1 VRTKHGAPE
10 LNKIIVSRELDHS
23 SYLKGDDLDHT
34 PIART
39 AMVWDGNDKEV
50 EVSLSAIRTP
60 VPLSTRSDDL
70 EMPAF
75 GPAFMGEALRAHVA
89 AMPTKEEPDAAN
101 LVGSVGPVE
110 SSKLQARDLVVLH
123 FKHEQHISVAEVSK
137 ADSDKLIVKFFAHQ
151 GTADGVGYDLHLP
164 LRHRQPLL
172 PEFDITIKGT
182 LDSGGRYAAARTKHH
197 PNTETHKRRTQTI
210 SWADVNVLAKG
221 FTLTEASSI
230 PDLICDEVDRL
241 VRSWDKAWGR
251 QPLRMSTGALSDHD
265 EDFWRSTIPVDLGGL
280 QMDSLGHGDLVF
292 ALGTASLEAGDVV
305 EIGPDLK
312 TGALPSQLE
321 KHVKAEGVLLDR
333 AASPANEWKVQLL
346 VGEATVQVHE
356 ANLRR
361 LAARVVGR
369 RCREVCVKTAKA
381 KVLRRCRWAEV

>member
-1 VRTKHGAPE
+1 
-10 LNKIIVSRELDHS
+10 
-23 SYLKGDDLDHT
+23 
-34 PIART
+34 
-39 AMVWDGNDKEV
+39 MVWDGNGKEV

-70 EMPAF
+70 ELPAF

-89 AMPTKEEPDAAN
+89 AMPTKEDPDAAN

-110 SSKLQARDLVVLH
+110 SSELQARDLVVLH

-137 ADSDKLIVKFFAHQ
+137 ADSDELIVKFFAHQ
-151 GTADGVGYDLHLP
+151 GTADGDGYDLHLP

-172 PEFDITIKGT
+172 PEFDITIEGT
-182 LDSGGRYAAARTKHH
+182 LESGGRYAAARTKHH

-210 SWADVNVLAKG
+210 SWADVNVLANG
-221 FTLTEASSI
+221 FTLTETSSI
-230 PDLICDEVDRL
+230 PNLICDEVDRL

-251 QPLRMSTGALSDHD
+251 QPLQMSTGALSDHD
-265 EDFWRSTIPVDLGGL
+265 EDFWRSTIPVNLGGL

-292 ALGTASLEAGDVV
+292 ALGTASLEKGDVV

-346 VGEATVQVHE
+346 VGEATVQVPE

-381 KVLRRCRWAEV
+381 KELRRCRWAEV